1 MATDSKRR
9 LPFHRR
15 AFLLLISL
23 SWALVACFILFQ
35 YVRERRY
42 KVSSIDAVLQL
53 ENVHLL
59 DMVEG
64 RQGLDLAPLIEV
76 DLPDTLRVTVIGFG
90 GEVLYDSYNEA
101 SQANAVSEN
110 HRHRPEVEAALS
122 SGSGYTIKR
131 LSESTSERYF
141 YSARRGRYAVM
152 RTAVPYTYSLYSSLR
167 ADMGFLWF
175 ILAVAA
181 IISIIGY
188 FATRRLGRQIER
200 LRDFAQ
206 RAERGERIECGT
218 TAARDEIA
226 AQTEQLEN
234 LEVLFNGAIA
244 DIGDEFVAVTDQ
256 IEAAITAAQNA
267 INANTSEELDA
278 AVETLTAAITA
289 AQNAINAKI
298 EAMQGKIDSLIT
310 DVDSL
315 SGALEDV
322 NADLKADIAA
332 AVAKVEEVKTA
343 LGSLATAEK
352 AEALAADIA
361 ADCAVLLKNEGA
373 LPLSPKGRYFVVGEL
388 FERMRYQ
395 GAGSSMIRPTKLV
408 SPKAA
413 FDARGV
419 RYVYARGYRADG
431 EADEGLLAEAE
442 RAENE
447 TKGKLALVFAG
458 LTDLS
463 ESEGADREDMRLPRC
478 QQAFIDRL
486 VAAGRQIVL
495 VLFGGSPVELPFADQ
510 CAAILHMYLPGQLG
524 GEAVARLLFGEV
536 SPSGKLAETWYERYE
551 DVPYASEFSRGEAE
565 LYKESVFVG
574 YRYFSTFGRR
584 VRYPFGFGLS
594 YTSFVYRDLRL
605 FREGGFVEAAFFLR
619 NAGECDGAE
628 IVQLYTGKEKS
639 DIFRPK
645 RELRAYKKVRL
656 AAGEE
661 REVRLRFA
669 ERELASYD
677 AARGEWVVEGGD
689 YTVGIAA
696 SSEDV
701 RLSGSIS
708 VAGGTLTKPSEEA
721 LAAYRK
727 DAAHVSD
734 EVFVSLLS
742 APLPAPRP
750 ARPITMDTRFCDY
763 KVTLLGRALCGL
775 VNAVLR
781 GRLKRAQKM
790 PEGAERENAIKG
802 ALFLKRLFDTG
813 CMRNCT
819 LSAGK
824 LLPYHVAEAAVHFV
838 NGRILRAIARLC
850 RPYRAPRLPK
860 DVQKR
865 ESPRNDFI
873 NSLKKTAPRR

>member
-1 MATDSKRR
+1 MDGKSEKRFDLKGVLRELTAEEKVALVSGTDFMHTNPIPRLGVPSVCMSDGPHGLRKQVKKGDNGVGESEPATAFPTAAALACGWDEENA
-9 LPFHRR
+9 RR
-15 AFLLLISL
+15 AGAAIGEECRHYGVDVLLGPGLNIKRNPLCGRNFEYYSEDPYLAGTLGAAFAEGVQSAGADVSL
-23 SWALVACFILFQ
+23 KHFALNN
-35 YVRERRY
+35 
-42 KVSSIDAVLQL
+42 L
-53 ENVHLL
+53 ENYRFVGDSVADERAMREIYLKPFEIAVKRAKPATVMCAYNAVGGVPCSENARLLRDVLRREWGFDGLVMTDWGGTRDRVKGVNAGVDLEMPGDSAYCRRALL
-59 DMVEG
+59 D
-64 RQGLDLAPLIEV
+64 GLKAG
-76 DLPDTLRVTVIGFG
+76 TLS
-90 GEVLYDSYNEA
+90 EEA
-101 SQANAVSEN
+101 LS
-110 HRHRPEVEAALS
+110 EAAGNVL
-122 SGSGYTIKR
+122 R
-131 LSESTSERYF
+131 L
-141 YSARRGRYAVM
+141 
-152 RTAVPYTYSLYSSLR
+152 
-167 ADMGFLWF
+167 
-175 ILAVAA
+175 
-181 IISIIGY
+181 
-188 FATRRLGRQIER
+188 
-200 LRDFAQ
+200 AQ
-206 RAERGERIECGT
+206 RAGRSPLPL
-218 TAARDEIA
+218 AA
-226 AQTEQLEN
+226 
-234 LEVLFNGAIA
+234 
-244 DIGDEFVAVTDQ
+244 
-256 IEAAITAAQNA
+256 
-267 INANTSEELDA
+267 EEHA
-278 AVETLTAAITA
+278 
-289 AQNAINAKI
+289 
-298 EAMQGKIDSLIT
+298 
-310 DVDSL
+310 
-315 SGALEDV
+315 
-322 NADLKADIAA
+322 
-332 AVAKVEEVKTA
+332 
-343 LGSLATAEK
+343 
-352 AEALAADIA
+352 ALAADIA